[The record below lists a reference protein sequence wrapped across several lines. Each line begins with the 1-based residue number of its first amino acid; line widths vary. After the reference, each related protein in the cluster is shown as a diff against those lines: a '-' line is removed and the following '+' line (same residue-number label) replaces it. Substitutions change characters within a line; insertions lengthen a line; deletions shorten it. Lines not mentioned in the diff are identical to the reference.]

1 MHSLENHTRIQTK
14 TGKVYT
20 RFQAFSDQNGPKT
33 VPFGA
38 AHTYKAN
45 IRGSPPPPPPG
56 GLKFVQCGLWF
67 TAVKVEK
74 FAKAKQI

>member
-1 MHSLENHTRIQTK
+1 MHSLENHTQIQTK

-45 IRGSPPPPPPG
+45 IR
-56 GLKFVQCGLWF
+56 
-67 TAVKVEK
+67 E
-74 FAKAKQI
+74 